1 MAQHLRTESE
11 PQAAGARAEGGV
23 QPLIN
28 AAEAAH
34 RAARAHAGDL
44 DRARREAAGAGR
56 AGAVSAGLRAGR
68 DGATPSAARDGR
80 GRHAVTVLSVLIG
93 CALAAAV
100 LFVGGRALVAVL
112 LDDGAADGAVAA
124 GASAGEAGARDGVA
138 RFDAGEKIVDGS
150 STYLIIP
157 DGDGYAFARRQGTED
172 AAVAALFEIPGT
184 PVGFALHDG
193 VLYIVS
199 NSADG
204 CLVQSYLYGDGSLPG
219 DFYEGSGNVVDLA
232 LDGSDL
238 VLTMADGR
246 DYTLALPDA
255 GA

>member
-1 MAQHLRTESE
+1 M
-11 PQAAGARAEGGV
+11 
-23 QPLIN
+23 
-28 AAEAAH
+28 
-34 RAARAHAGDL
+34 
-44 DRARREAAGAGR
+44 
-56 AGAVSAGLRAGR
+56 
-68 DGATPSAARDGR
+68 
-80 GRHAVTVLSVLIG
+80 
-93 CALAAAV
+93 
-100 LFVGGRALVAVL
+100 
-112 LDDGAADGAVAA
+112 
-124 GASAGEAGARDGVA
+124 A
-138 RFDAGEKIVDGS
+138 RFDAGEEIADGS
-150 STYLIIP
+150 STYLIIS

-246 DYTLALPDA
+246 DYTLTLPDA

>member
-1 MAQHLRTESE
+1 MAQHFRTESE
-11 PQAAGARAEGGV
+11 PRTAGERAEGDV
-23 QPLIN
+23 RPLIN

-34 RAARAHAGDL
+34 RAARAHASDL

-56 AGAVSAGLRAGR
+56 AETVSAELRAGR
-68 DGATPSAARDGR
+68 DGAAPSAARGGR
-80 GRHAVTVLSVLIG
+80 GRRAVTALSVLIG

-100 LFVGGRALVAVL
+100 LFVAGRALVAVQ

-124 GASAGEAGARDGVA
+124 GASAGEAVARDGVA
-138 RFDAGEKIVDGS
+138 RFDAGEEIVDGS
-150 STYLIIP
+150 STYLIIS
-157 DGDGYAFARRQGTED
+157 DGGGYAFARRQGTDD

-184 PVGFALHDG
+184 PVGFALHGG

-199 NSADG
+199 NSSDG

-219 DFYEGSGNVVDLA
+219 DFYEGAGKVVDLG

-246 DYTLALPDA
+246 DYTLALPDT

>member
-1 MAQHLRTESE
+1 MAQHFRTESE
-11 PQAAGARAEGGV
+11 PRTAGERAEGDV
-23 QPLIN
+23 RPLIN

-56 AGAVSAGLRAGR
+56 VGAVGAGLRAGR
-68 DGATPSAARDGR
+68 DGTGPAVAGDGR
-80 GRHAVTVLSVLIG
+80 GRRAITALSVLIG

-112 LDDGAADGAVAA
+112 LSDGAADDVVAA
-124 GASAGEAGARDGVA
+124 DASAGEAGARDGVA
-138 RFDAGEKIVDGS
+138 RFDAGEEIEDGS

-157 DGDGYAFARRQGTED
+157 DGDGYAFARRQGTDD

-219 DFYEGSGNVVDLA
+219 DFYEGAGKVVDLA

-246 DYTLALPDA
+246 DYTLALPDT

>member
-1 MAQHLRTESE
+1 MAQHHRTESD
-11 PQAAGARAEGGV
+11 PRGAGARAEGGV
-23 QPLIN
+23 RPLIN

-34 RAARAHAGDL
+34 RAARSHAGDL
-44 DRARREAAGAGR
+44 DRARREAAGVGQ
-56 AGAVSAGLRAGR
+56 AGAASTGLRAGR
-68 DGATPSAARDGR
+68 DGAASPVARDGR
-80 GRHAVTVLSVLIG
+80 GRRAVTILSVLIG

-112 LDDGAADGAVAA
+112 LDDGATGGGAAA
-124 GASAGEAGARDGVA
+124 GASAGEAAAPDGVA
-138 RFDAGEKIVDGS
+138 RFDAGEEIADGS
-150 STYLIIP
+150 STYLIIS

-246 DYTLALPDA
+246 DYTLALPDT